1 MQHQPLFFGNMLQRI
16 VQDNQVVRL
25 CVAVIE
31 NVRTDKRPFQPPFG
45 EKCLC
50 GFDLRFM
57 NIYSCYR
64 GPLCRK
70 NGKNAAKAATDLH
83 YPAVTAEFQGC
94 VLFNV
99 REIIVPA
106 GSCCFFKVG
115 GTILMACL
123 HGGNLK
129 KQRRRIRFSALSVKI
144 TVRKVL
150 MTK

>member
-1 MQHQPLFFGNMLQRI
+1 MSEQINVPFNPLSAK
-16 VQDNQVVRL
+16 VS
-25 CVAVIE
+25 
-31 NVRTDKRPFQPPFG
+31 
-45 EKCLC
+45 
-50 GFDLRFM
+50 LRFRLTV
-57 NIYSCYR
+57 YEYLFLLPWP
-64 GPLCRK
+64 PLPQ

-129 KQRRRIRFSALSVKI
+129 NKGGESDSPPYR
-144 TVRKVL
+144 
-150 MTK
+150 

>member
-1 MQHQPLFFGNMLQRI
+1 
-16 VQDNQVVRL
+16 
-25 CVAVIE
+25 
-31 NVRTDKRPFQPPFG
+31 
-45 EKCLC
+45 
-50 GFDLRFM
+50 M

-115 GTILMACL
+115 GTIRLIGKNYCKESSNDEVSSTVKGCVIIML
-123 HGGNLK
+123 L
-129 KQRRRIRFSALSVKI
+129 ALVNVSLALFLTVTFVAEISSPEI
-144 TVRKVL
+144 TVSVVTVL
-150 MTK
+150 SLK

>member
-1 MQHQPLFFGNMLQRI
+1 
-16 VQDNQVVRL
+16 
-25 CVAVIE
+25 
-31 NVRTDKRPFQPPFG
+31 
-45 EKCLC
+45 
-50 GFDLRFM
+50 M

-64 GPLCRK
+64 RPLCRK

-123 HGGNLK
+123 HGGNLNK
-129 KQRRRIRFSALSVKI
+129 TKAENPILRLIGKNYCKESSNDEVSSTVKGCVIIMLLALVNVSLALFLTVTFVAEISSPEI
-144 TVRKVL
+144 TVSVVTVL
-150 MTK
+150 SLK